1 MRGPR
6 IRDVLVAL
14 VGGVVVHL
22 WRWPATGQDSQPP
35 RCWNPFGVEVACG
48 QDPLPLAVAVATALL
63 AVMWAT
69 TVARDRR
76 ECSRTNS
83 TPARLRR

>member
-6 IRDVLVAL
+6 IRDLLVAL

-48 QDPLPLAVAVATALL
+48 QDSLPLAVAVATALL
-63 AVMWAT
+63 AVMWAI
-69 TVARDRR
+69 TVGQDRR
-76 ECSRTNS
+76 ERSRAKAS
-83 TPARLRR
+83 SESLKR